1 VHHLQAPPA
10 EIPAILEDSA
20 LSLTGISSDISQ
32 VYGSMVDA
40 YVSSQDLENIIF
52 LYNLLPA
59 SVDSANIIL
68 RECDEPPHI
77 LPLHVAVDLLDLGD
91 PRSSAEAER
100 ILQDSVFKKAS

>member
-1 VHHLQAPPA
+1 M
-10 EIPAILEDSA
+10 
-20 LSLTGISSDISQ
+20 SLTGISSDISQ
-32 VYGSMVDA
+32 VYSSMVDA
-40 YVSSQDLENIIF
+40 YVSNQDLENIIF

-100 ILQDSVFKKAS
+100 ILHDSVFKKAS